1 MNNSMQTRILN
12 KNKSCFIAGC
22 SCHLAYLAG
31 GTGGRSF
38 QKVSNFDVEDHQ
50 VDIYTIILKYPTK
63 GYSD

>member
-50 VDIYTIILKYPTK
+50 VDILLF
-63 GYSD
+63 